1 MYSAQLAMCRHEG
14 DEIRRFSKRLEAEL
28 YVASE
33 ANATPLRSY
42 ALLSN
47 FSAVLGVSLPW
58 TPGTQVLSQPGI
70 PGLLARTPT
79 KHLISGGFSS

>member
-1 MYSAQLAMCRHEG
+1 MCRRGG
-14 DEIRRFSKRLEAEL
+14 DEIRRLSKRLEGEL

-33 ANATPLRSY
+33 ANATLLPSY

-58 TPGTQVLSQPGI
+58 TPGTQVLSQPNILG
-70 PGLLARTPT
+70 PLALTAT
-79 KHLISGGFSS
+79 KHLISDGFST

>member
-1 MYSAQLAMCRHEG
+1 MCRREG
-14 DEIRRFSKRLEAEL
+14 DEIRRFSKRLEDEL

-42 ALLSN
+42 APLSN

-58 TPGTQVLSQPGI
+58 TPETQVLSQPGI

-79 KHLISGGFSS
+79 KHLISDGFLS